1 MVVKSVSKAATPCET
16 ELPISSPK
24 DRGMMSLNDST
35 TVPFAFLV
43 ELDIWPPPFKLNSN
57 VLNLM

>member
-16 ELPISSPK
+16 SSISSPK

-35 TVPFAFLV
+35 TVPLH
-43 ELDIWPPPFKLNSN
+43 S
-57 VLNLM
+57 